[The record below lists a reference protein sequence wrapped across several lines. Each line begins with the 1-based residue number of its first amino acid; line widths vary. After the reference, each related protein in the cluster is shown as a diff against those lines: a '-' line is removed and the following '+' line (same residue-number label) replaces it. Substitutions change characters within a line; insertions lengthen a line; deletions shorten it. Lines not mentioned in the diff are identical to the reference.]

1 MIFRVLTL
9 FPEMID
15 QASSFGV
22 IGQARKSG
30 RITLEALSPRAFT
43 SNVHQTIDDRPFGG
57 GDGMIMM
64 AEPASQAL
72 EQLTKKTDEAKA
84 GDVASTDVKAIRRRV
99 LHLSPRGQTL
109 TDKKARELAKED
121 EIILISSRYGGIDQ
135 RFLEEYSVEEISIGD
150 YVISGGELAALVVID
165 AVARLLPGVLGNEAS
180 PEDESFGVSG
190 LLEHPQYTR
199 PREWRGREIPQA
211 LLSGDHAK
219 IQSWKDALSLLTT
232 LDRRPELAPHDLPF
246 KKLEFI
252 GTTLEQMSD
261 EEFRLCGLH
270 DRIAIEER
278 LAKINAIRGKK
289 R

>member
-15 QASSFGV
+15 QATSFGV
-22 IGQARKSG
+22 VGQARKTAK
-30 RITLEALSPRAFT
+30 ITVEALSPRTFT

-72 EQLTKKTDEAKA
+72 DQLIKA
-84 GDVASTDVKAIRRRV
+84 EGRRRII
-99 LHLSPRGQTL
+99 HLSPRGEPL

-121 EIILISSRYGGIDQ
+121 EIVLISSRYGGIDE
-135 RFLEEYSVEEISIGD
+135 RFLEAYNVEEISIGD

-165 AVARLLPGVLGNEAS
+165 AVARLLPGVLGNDAS

-199 PREWRGREIPQA
+199 PREWRGREVPAA
-211 LLSGDHAK
+211 LLSGDHGK
-219 IQSWKDALSLLTT
+219 IQKWKEALGLLVT
-232 LDRRPELAPHDLPF
+232 LERRPELAPLELPA
-246 KKLEFI
+246 KQLEFVS
-252 GTTLEQMSD
+252 TTLAQLSE
-261 EEFRLCGLH
+261 EEFRILGLH
-270 DRIAIEER
+270 DRAKVEEGVE
-278 LAKINAIRGKK
+278 KIREIRGKK